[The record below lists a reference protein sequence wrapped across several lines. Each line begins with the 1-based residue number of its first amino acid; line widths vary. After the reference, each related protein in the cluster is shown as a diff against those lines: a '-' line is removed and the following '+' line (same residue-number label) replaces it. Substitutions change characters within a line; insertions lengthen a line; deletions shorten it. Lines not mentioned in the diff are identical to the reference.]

1 MTDPS
6 NRPAPGGA
14 PVRSEL
20 ERSMGLLPA
29 TATNIIS
36 MVGIGPFLTI
46 PVMIA
51 AMNGPHI
58 LYAWIAGA
66 IIAFADGLVYAHLGA
81 ALPGSGGPYLYL
93 REAFRPFGLGRMMA
107 FFFIFQTILVAPL
120 SVAGGAVGFAD
131 YLRFYWTTMS
141 PMEHH
146 MVAAGLCVAMTAL
159 LWRDIQSIGRLTV
172 VMLVLVFVTTGWVI
186 VAGLFSFSP
195 AMAFDF
201 PQQAFTLDRS
211 LLAAI
216 GAASILAMYSYGG
229 YNQVCNIGEEVKDP
243 VRTIPYSILLSIL
256 VVAVIYI
263 LMSTVIMGM
272 IPWQQAQRS
281 TSIASDF
288 IARTFSDPAQGQV
301 AGAIMTALILVVAAA
316 SLFALILG
324 YSRVPFAAARD
335 GDFFRVFARVHPT
348 KNFPHV
354 SLLVIGLVSIPFVFF
369 TLGQLVNWLMQV
381 QILLRFI
388 WQCAAVIL
396 LWEYRKDIA
405 QPFKMWLYPVP
416 AIISAA
422 LWTYLFFT
430 GPVEGMIFSVV
441 FLMAGVAAYWV
452 FLRGNKPVTVD
463 G

>member
-1 MTDPS
+1 
-6 NRPAPGGA
+6 
-14 PVRSEL
+14 
-20 ERSMGLLPA
+20 MGLLPA

-141 PMEHH
+141 TMEHH
-146 MVAAGLCVAMTAL
+146 LVAAGLCVAMTAL

-186 VAGLFSFSP
+186 VAGLFTFSP

-201 PQQAFTLDRS
+201 PPQAFSFDRG
-211 LLAAI
+211 LLTAI

-281 TSIASDF
+281 TSIGSDF

-335 GDFFRVFARVHPT
+335 GDFFKVFARVHPT

-452 FLRGNKPVTVD
+452 FLRGNKPVSD
-463 G
+463 